1 MRRSSLVAILALL
14 LLAVAGGGIVSAH
27 GGSNSGSGHSG
38 SGGGQHQVELRVRAS
53 KAEQGESLKI
63 RVKARHADRDTVLTG
78 QAVVHFASGDVVV
91 ALDAHG
97 HGRQLRARVPVA
109 ADEALG
115 SITVDV
121 TVTIDG
127 VEQPMVT
134 LTTMVKPPS
143 LDD

>member
-27 GGSNSGSGHSG
+27 GGSNSGS
-38 SGGGQHQVELRVRAS
+38 SGGDHKVELRVRAS
-53 KAEQGESLKI
+53 KAEQGESLKV

-91 ALDAHG
+91 SLDAHG

-115 SITVDV
+115 PITVDV

-127 VEQPMVT
+127 VEQPLATV
-134 LTTMVKPPS
+134 TTMVAPPS